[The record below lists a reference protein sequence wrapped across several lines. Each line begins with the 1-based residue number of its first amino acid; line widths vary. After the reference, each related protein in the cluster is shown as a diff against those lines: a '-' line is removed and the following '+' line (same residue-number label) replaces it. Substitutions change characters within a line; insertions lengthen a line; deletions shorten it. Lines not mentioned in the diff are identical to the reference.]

1 MQHYPTRFSHS
12 SCYISLKVTVTFFI
26 LLFRFLRFQMRHC
39 TIYNIFLTLDEYTVH
54 GTRAAYLRY
63 NLTNSGLVTV
73 KVRFMPV
80 FVSGTAT
87 INSEC
92 SSLISS
98 IDILVSSSLR
108 MAPDIPMIKM
118 TKKRADYTAN

>member
-1 MQHYPTRFSHS
+1 
-12 SCYISLKVTVTFFI
+12 
-26 LLFRFLRFQMRHC
+26 MRHC
-39 TIYNIFLTLDEYTVH
+39 TIYNIFLTLDEYTE
-54 GTRAAYLRY
+54 RY

-87 INSEC
+87 INIEC
-92 SSLISS
+92 SSLMSS

-118 TKKRADYTAN
+118 T